1 MICGTLALHRF
12 NGIERFEIKTA
23 KMFLL
28 GDPGN
33 YTLWFELETT
43 NEASVRNEDTAAHPA
58 TPSLSVGVRITE
70 FSVDTLVG
78 SELRH
83 AGIPCEA
90 PEEDED
96 VSGVDEQD
104 VGDALMY
111 YYEHQPLRDVRIAIT
126 RRSEDG
132 FFVRWTATTPDVNL
146 YDGSVPDTKVEIE
159 AVFSWCDG

>member
-43 NEASVRNEDTAAHPA
+43 NEASVRNEDTAGHPA
-58 TPSLSVGVRITE
+58 TPSLSVGVTLTE

-78 SELRH
+78 SELHH

-90 PEEDED
+90 SEEDED
-96 VSGVDEQD
+96 VSGVEGQD
-104 VGDALMY
+104 SCEALMY

-126 RRSEDG
+126 GRSEDG
-132 FFVRWTATTPDVNL
+132 FIVRGTATTPDVNF
-146 YDGSVPDTKVEIE
+146 YDGSAPDTKVEIE